1 MKRNRRYVLP
11 ASQQPGRHGQTGSDV
26 VGQKGTT
33 RLGGG
38 AVRDAVIVAAVR
50 TPVGKRNGALAGVH
64 PVDLS
69 AHVLRALVERAGVDP
84 AVVDDVIWGCVSQ
97 AGEQT
102 FDIAR
107 NAVLAAGWP
116 LSVPGVTVDRQ
127 CGSSQQS
134 VHFAAAGLISGQYE
148 VVVAG
153 GVESMSRVPMG
164 SSMGTAGVNPSGSG
178 LATVFR
184 GVPPNQGIGAEMMA
198 ERWGLS
204 RTQLDEFSL
213 ASHEKAAAATDEGRF
228 AAQITPVKLEDGTVT
243 GTDEGIRRGGTLE
256 TMAQLKP
263 AFKKPDGVIHA
274 GNSSRISDGS
284 AALLMTTSEKAG
296 QLGLTP
302 IARVHT
308 AVLAADDPVI
318 MLTAPIPATRKALD
332 RSGLRLDEIGAFE
345 VNEAFAPVPL
355 AWLAE
360 IGADAKALN
369 VNGGAIALGHPLGG
383 SGARLMTTLV
393 HHMKDNGIRYG
404 LQTMC
409 EGGGQANAT
418 ILELL

>member
-1 MKRNRRYVLP
+1 M
-11 ASQQPGRHGQTGSDV
+11 
-26 VGQKGTT
+26 
-33 RLGGG
+33 
-38 AVRDAVIVAAVR
+38 RDAVIVGAVR
-50 TPVGKRNGALAGVH
+50 TPVGKRNGALSGVH

-69 AHVLRALVERAGVDP
+69 ADVLRSLAERTGIDP
-84 AVVDDVIWGCVSQ
+84 SVVDDVIWGCVGQ
-97 AGEQT
+97 VGEQT

-107 NAVLAAGWP
+107 NAVIAAGWP
-116 LSVPGVTVDRQ
+116 QGVPGVTVDRQ

-134 VHFAAAGLISGQYE
+134 VHFAAAGLIAGQYD

-164 SSMGTAGVNPSGSG
+164 ASIIGQNPFGSALEG
-178 LATVFR
+178 FY
-184 GVPPNQGIGAEMMA
+184 GNVPPNQGIGAEMIA
-198 ERWGLS
+198 DRWGLS
-204 RTQLDEFSL
+204 RTQLDEFAL
-213 ASHEKAAAATDEGRF
+213 ASHEKAAAAQDEGRF
-228 AAQITPVKLEDGTVT
+228 AAQLAPVTLADGTVA
-243 GTDEGIRRGGTLE
+243 GTDEGVRRGGTLE
-256 TMAQLKP
+256 TLAKLKP
-263 AFKKPDGVIHA
+263 AFRPDGVIHA
-274 GNSSRISDGS
+274 GNSSQISDGS
-284 AALLMTTSEKAG
+284 AALLLTTSEKAAE
-296 QLGLTP
+296 LGLTP
-302 IARVHT
+302 LARIHT

-318 MLTAPIPATRKALD
+318 MLSAPIPATKKALT

-345 VNEAFAPVPL
+345 VNEAFASVPL

-360 IGADAKALN
+360 IGAEAKTLN

-393 HHMKDNGIRYG
+393 YHMKDNGVRYG

>member
-1 MKRNRRYVLP
+1 M
-11 ASQQPGRHGQTGSDV
+11 
-26 VGQKGTT
+26 
-33 RLGGG
+33 
-38 AVRDAVIVAAVR
+38 RDAVIVAAVR
-50 TPVGKRNGALAGVH
+50 TPVGKRNGTLSGVH

-69 AHVLRALVERAGVDP
+69 AHVLRALAERSGIDP
-84 AVVDDVIWGCVSQ
+84 AAVDDVIWGCVSQ
-97 AGEQT
+97 CGEQT

-127 CGSSQQS
+127 CGSGQQS
-134 VHFAAAGLISGQYE
+134 VHFAAAGLVSGQYDM
-148 VVVAG
+148 VVAG

-164 SSMGTAGVNPSGSG
+164 SSMGTHGANPSGSA
-178 LATVFR
+178 LTTLYK
-184 GVPPNQGIGAEMMA
+184 GVPPNQGIGAEMIA
-198 ERWGLS
+198 ERWGLP

-213 ASHEKAAAATDEGRF
+213 GSHEKAAAAIDDGKFT
-228 AAQITPVKLEDGTVT
+228 AQIAPVTLEDGTVVD
-243 GTDEGIRRGGTLE
+243 TDEGVRRGGTLE
-256 TMAQLKP
+256 TMAALKP

-274 GNSSRISDGS
+274 GNSSQISDGS

-296 QLGLTP
+296 ELGLTP
-302 IARVHT
+302 VARVHT

-318 MLTAPIPATRKALD
+318 MLTAPIPATKKALVK
-332 RSGLRLDEIGAFE
+332 SGLRLSEIGAFE

-360 IGADAKALN
+360 IGADAKTLN
-369 VNGGAIALGHPLGG
+369 PNGGAIALGHPLGG

-409 EGGGQANAT
+409 EGGGQANAA